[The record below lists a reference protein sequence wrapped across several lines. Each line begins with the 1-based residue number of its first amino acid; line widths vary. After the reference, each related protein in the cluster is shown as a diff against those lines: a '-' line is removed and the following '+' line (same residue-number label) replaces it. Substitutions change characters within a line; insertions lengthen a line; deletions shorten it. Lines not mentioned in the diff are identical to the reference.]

1 MHLLASAVVTIA
13 CSRAKAFDYAAN
25 LVNFADWFP
34 GVNSVA
40 AHNELPFATAGKQYV
55 ETAAMPLRGKRSVL
69 IRVIDARAPHRVI
82 TEGDLAPLLPRM
94 EIEFR
99 DVASN
104 NCEVSWRM
112 LSRNENFL
120 IRWTMLPF
128 AGWVMGRRAR
138 SGLRNLKQ
146 RLEGGFRQ
154 GS

>member
-1 MHLLASAVVTIA
+1 
-13 CSRAKAFDYAAN
+13 
-25 LVNFADWFP
+25 
-34 GVNSVA
+34 
-40 AHNELPFATAGKQYV
+40 
-55 ETAAMPLRGKRSVL
+55 
-69 IRVIDARAPHRVI
+69 
-82 TEGDLAPLLPRM
+82 M